1 MARVAS
7 TIMSIRGERVARW
20 ERVAGGG
27 LLEGLLRFDENS
39 WTAMDLPT
47 TQEVSSGIQ

>member
-27 LLEGLLRFDENS
+27 VVGF
-39 WTAMDLPT
+39 
-47 TQEVSSGIQ
+47 